1 MSSAGTEYLFK
12 ITDYTPQTMPF
23 GRLIKYYVELEK
35 IFGDHDGV
43 HLVDIIE
50 SSHGS
55 GFAVD
60 RDYESQF
67 ERRIAQIRDRTAPKT
82 ALRAH
87 DTINAMLREDKT
99 SGSLADRRGGN
110 VIEFPGSKVSDTSVF
125 RIRDAATFTGELYHI
140 AGVVF
145 CTTTKDIAKSLRDF
159 LFESVRVSGRGTWVR
174 AADGPW
180 QIDDFTIADFA
191 PVKKESLRAAV
202 NRLRAMDI
210 RWPDDPIGEIRLLNE
225 EGGRIQ

>member
-1 MSSAGTEYLFK
+1 
-12 ITDYTPQTMPF
+12 MPF

-140 AGVVF
+140 AGTATDAKVRISTDAHGVVF